1 LISQKIAMSQE
12 DTLPGTG
19 KTLGLP
25 GGVSVLVTRAPRH
38 GGVLR
43 CDGDVLAPQR
53 PPACSARTGTGTI
66 LAGQRFTD
74 PVSGL
79 EIVCTR
85 AGDGALTFA
94 GRPLQPIFPAD
105 PPTSATAPDRQTDRS
120 PARLRVPGVSPLQ
133 PRLR

>member
-12 DTLPGTG
+12 DRLPGIGT
-19 KTLGLP
+19 TLGLP
-25 GGVSVLVTRAPRH
+25 SGVSVLVTRAPRK

-43 CDGDVLAPQR
+43 CDGDVLTPQR
-53 PPACSARTGTGTI
+53 PPACSAGAGTGTI
-66 LAGQRFTD
+66 RAGQRFTE

-94 GRPLQPIFPAD
+94 GRPLQPM
-105 PPTSATAPDRQTDRS
+105 S
-120 PARLRVPGVSPLQ
+120 
-133 PRLR
+133 